1 METKKNNMLMEMVCN
16 VILPSVILM
25 KLSGPENLGTM
36 GALIV
41 ALAFPIIYG
50 GYELIRFKKF
60 NFISLLGFISVLMT
74 GGIGLLELDPQWL
87 AIKEAFIPGV
97 IGLIILGSS
106 FTRSPIV
113 SKLIFNKTI
122 FNIELINSKLEQNQN
137 KNNFDRRL
145 IQSNYLFASTFLF
158 SSIMNYVL
166 ATIIVTSPAG
176 TEAFNTELGKLTLMS
191 YPAIAIP
198 SMIMMIGV
206 FYFLWRQLKKL
217 TQLENNQ
224 IFNM

>member
-1 METKKNNMLMEMVCN
+1 MEMVCN

-25 KLSGPENLGTM
+25 KLSGPENLGTV

>member
-50 GYELIRFKKF
+50 SYELIRFKKF

>member
-25 KLSGPENLGTM
+25 KLSGPENLGTV